1 MPVPFDINTADFFSV
16 LEACHSRILELQ
28 KADEKRHIMDLEI
41 PHNWTEVVDDE
52 LMPTLEKIIYWQP
65 SDDEINDPSHA

>member
-1 MPVPFDINTADFFSV
+1 MTVPFDINTADFFSV

>member
-1 MPVPFDINTADFFSV
+1 MSVPFDISTADFFSV

-65 SDDEINDPSHA
+65 SDDEINNPSHA

>member
-1 MPVPFDINTADFFSV
+1 MTVPFDINTADFFSV

-65 SDDEINDPSHA
+65 SDDEINDPSHS